1 MPTTG
6 SGTAGWVCQ
15 IGTKCSTQRLTA
27 ASAPFIT
34 RLCPESRCRRQ
45 AVRSGRVNHLGE
57 GMGYKRKLIEVAL
70 PLDAISRASAREK
83 SIRHGHPSTL
93 HLWWARRPLAACRA
107 VLWASLVDD
116 PSAHPDRFPTDEAQA
131 AERRRL
137 FGILER
143 LVVWKNSNDPDVLGE
158 ARAEIE
164 ASCDGKLPSILDPFC
179 GGGSIPLEAQRLGLP
194 AYGGDLNPVAVLISK
209 ALVEIPPRFG
219 GLPPVNPDAR
229 AESGLK
235 TWERAQGLAE
245 DIGYYGE
252 WMRERA
258 LERIGHLYPKVRL
271 PESEGGGESTVI
283 AWIWAR
289 TVPSPDPSW
298 SGHVPLVRSWMLRKA
313 KRNRPVVWVE
323 PQIDRSSR
331 TISYRIRK
339 GGTPP
344 GGTVGRRGGSCLA
357 TDTPIGFEYVRDQ
370 GRRGLMDRTLIAVV
384 VQGSRG
390 RTYLKPSLSPQPTT
404 RLSGRKPDGKLLGKA
419 AMNVGLYGLSYWADL
434 FTDRQLVALATFSD
448 LLRDV
453 RAEIEDHAR
462 AAGLADQEVRLRNGG
477 SGVMA
482 YADAVITYLALG
494 LSRLTDMCN
503 ALCRWESSRT
513 QVRNLFGRQAVPMV
527 WDYAENNVFND
538 AGGDFRTS
546 LTNLIRALERLPAVG
561 IGEVSQRDAVARVSE
576 VSSPVICTDPP
587 YYDNISY
594 ADLSDFFYVWLRH
607 NLAEAWPEETA
618 TMLTPKADE
627 LIANPYRA
635 ASKQAAR
642 EHFEEGMA
650 GFLSRLAGSQNHEF
664 PATVFYAYKQK
675 EIRSGST
682 VSTGWETFLQG
693 LVDAG
698 LQVTATWPI
707 RTELANK
714 LLAVGAGVLAS
725 SVVIACR
732 RRDAN
737 APFATRRELLDA
749 LQAELPRAVRLLQDQ
764 AIAPVDMAQSAIG
777 PGMEIFSRYAK
788 VLEAD
793 GTPMR
798 VRTALALINEALEEV
813 LSQEET
819 EFDADTRWALT
830 WYEQYGRDRGPFG
843 DAETLAKAKNTS
855 MEGVVRASVAE
866 SRAGKVWLLAR
877 EEPLDEWDPARDS
890 RLTVW
895 KVAQQ
900 LVARLDYS
908 ETDAADLL
916 RAVGGGVGDRARRL
930 AYLLYQIAD
939 RKGWS
944 EDAVA
949 YNRLVQTWHDIAR
962 LAVADQGPVAQTL
975 EGI

>member
-1 MPTTG
+1 MT
-6 SGTAGWVCQ
+6 
-15 IGTKCSTQRLTA
+15 
-27 ASAPFIT
+27 
-34 RLCPESRCRRQ
+34 
-45 AVRSGRVNHLGE
+45 
-57 GMGYKRKLIEVAL
+57 YKRKLIEVAL

-116 PSAHPDRFPTDEAQA
+116 PSAHPDRFPTDADQA
-131 AERRRL
+131 EERKRL

-143 LVVWKNSNDPDVLGE
+143 LVVWKNSNDPDVLAE

-164 ASCDGKLPSILDPFC
+164 ASCDGNLPNILDPFC
-179 GGGSIPLEAQRLGLP
+179 GGGAIPLEAQRLGLP

-209 ALVEIPPRFG
+209 ALVEIPPRFE

-229 AESGLK
+229 DGSGLK

-245 DIGYYGE
+245 DIGHYGE

-258 LERIGHLYPKVRL
+258 FERIGHLYPKVAL
-271 PESEGGGESTVI
+271 PKSEGGGEANVI

-289 TVPSPDPSW
+289 TVRSPDPSW
-298 SGHVPLVRSWMLRKA
+298 AGHVPLVHSWILRRARKNKPA
-313 KRNRPVVWVE
+313 VWVE
-323 PQIDRSSR
+323 PVVDGTTR
-331 TISYRIRK
+331 TISYRIRE

-344 GGTVGRRGGSCLA
+344 GGTVRRSGGTCLA
-357 TDTPIGFEYVRDQ
+357 TGSPIHFEYIRDQ
-370 GRRGLMDRTLIAVV
+370 GRRGLMERSLLAVV
-384 VQGSRG
+384 AEGKTG
-390 RTYLKPSLSPQPTT
+390 RTYVEGSASNHLGMPEANWKPSSAIPQNT
-404 RLSGRKPDGKLLGKA
+404 RDFKTP
-419 AMNVGLYGLSYWADL
+419 LYGLSRWADL
-434 FTDRQLVALATFSD
+434 FTPRQLVALTTFSD
-448 LLRDV
+448 LLADLRPV
-453 RAEIEDHAR
+453 VEEHAR
-462 AAGLADQEVRLRNGG
+462 AAGLMDDDVRLRNGG
-477 SGVMA
+477 AGAPA
-482 YADAVITYLALG
+482 YADAVITYLGLG

-503 ALCRWESSRT
+503 ALCRWEPSRT
-513 QVRNLFGRQAVPMV
+513 QVRNLFGRQAIPMV

-546 LTNLIRALERLPAVG
+546 LTNLIRALVRVPATGSAKVVQRNATSRLEKLPSV
-561 IGEVSQRDAVARVSE
+561 
-576 VSSPVICTDPP
+576 VICTDPP

-594 ADLSDFFYVWLRH
+594 ADLSDFFYVWLRR
-607 NLAEAWPEETA
+607 NLADVWPDETA
-618 TMLTPKADE
+618 TLLAPKADE

-635 ASKQAAR
+635 GSKQEAR
-642 EHFEEGMA
+642 GHFEEGMA
-650 GFLSRLAGSQNHEF
+650 RFLSRVVASQHPGF

-675 EIRSGST
+675 ETRAGGA

-693 LVDAG
+693 LLDAG
-698 LQVTATWPI
+698 LQVTGTWPI

-732 RRDAN
+732 PRA
-737 APFATRRELLDA
+737 ASASLATRREFLDA
-749 LQAELPRAVRLLQDQ
+749 LEAELPGAVRLLQDQ

-798 VRTALALINEALEEV
+798 VRAALTLINEALEEA

-819 EFDADTRWALT
+819 EFDGDTRWALT
-830 WYEQYGRDRGPFG
+830 WYEQFGNDRGPFG

-855 MEGVVRASVAE
+855 VEGVVRAGVAA
-866 SRAGKVWLLAR
+866 SQAGKVRLLAR
-877 EEPLDEWDPARDS
+877 ERADNEWDPTKDT

-900 LVARLDYS
+900 LAARLEDG
-908 ETDAADLL
+908 EAHAADLL

-939 RKGWS
+939 RKGRS

-949 YNRLVQTWHDIAR
+949 YNGLVQAWHDIAR
-962 LAVADQGPVAQTL
+962 LSAAGRRPVAQTL
-975 EGI
+975 EGT